1 MHTSFLKKAH
11 CKRFMELGGYLQ
23 QEPEPEQLWLDIA
36 GESYASSFEF
46 EGFVLDMDKQEPT
59 PRAGSS
65 RGRQPAEKKSDQR
78 PARSDGGARSKS
90 VKSDQRPIRSD
101 GTRSNA
107 SKSDGG
113 QKLKKEGKNLS
124 YLHKDTSLSQSRRA
138 SSVSRS
144 GKSPSQNTRDDVQLY
159 RPRPSPSPGS
169 RDLGPA
175 SRVYNSSGSGSE
187 MADGRSFSPMMARRA
202 SKHSVEGYPKS
213 TVGDAPTGLEI
224 LSCQK
229 VKHVEADERM
239 QQIKQGV
246 IKVPNS
252 LGGKSITENRLD
264 CLDNHLIQV
273 ESYLEMIAGKLCS
286 ELPSQDRYRP
296 REEISYETSP
306 RKKRKIEPENDYVSD
321 DDRVSVMASDEF
333 EEVQEEAQ
341 PQQDY
346 ASRVFNPEPIDKDKW
361 EPHEAIVNYV
371 NRHFSK
377 MFSNTVKS
385 VTKEE
390 VGVPNIKNFVV
401 PEINPQILNS
411 DKAQANKNILKGDNR
426 VGNIQEFILLAN
438 FPLLKLWQSMISSD
452 EDLEAEEVL
461 DRVQQSL
468 FCMGSAFAGL
478 NLHRKKR
485 FKSVLTKEFS
495 ALADEEE
502 KSSELSRYL
511 FGEDLSEKIKEQL
524 ESNRIT
530 RRVVVGEDKTKSKS
544 VNAAHRKPFSQRR
557 KRVVRRP
564 SYRRRSQKGTAFSKS
579 MQTQTATKL

>member
-1 MHTSFLKKAH
+1 
-11 CKRFMELGGYLQ
+11 MELRGCLQ
-23 QEPEPEQLWLDIA
+23 QELEPGQLWLDIA
-36 GESYASSFEF
+36 GESFSSSFEF
-46 EGFVLDMDKQEPT
+46 DGFVLDMDKQEPT

-90 VKSDQRPIRSD
+90 GKSDQCSARSD
-101 GTRSNA
+101 GTRPKA

-113 QKLKKEGKNLS
+113 QILKKEGKNLS
-124 YLHKDTSLSQSRRA
+124 YLHKDTSSSRSRRA

-144 GKSPSQNTRDDVQLY
+144 GKTPSRNTRDDVQLL

-169 RDLGPA
+169 RDSGPA
-175 SRVYNSSGSGSE
+175 SGAYNSSGSGPE
-187 MADGRSFSPMMARRA
+187 MADGRSSLPMTARRA
-202 SKHSVEGYPKS
+202 SKRSVEGYPKS
-213 TVGDAPTGLEI
+213 TVDDAPTGLEI
-224 LSCQK
+224 LSRQK

-239 QQIKQGV
+239 QQISQGV

-273 ESYLEMIAGKLCS
+273 ESYLEMIANKLCS
-286 ELPSQDRYRP
+286 EPPSQDRYRP
-296 REEISYETSP
+296 REETSYETSS

-333 EEVQEEAQ
+333 EEAEEEAQ

-346 ASRVFNPEPIDKDKW
+346 TSRVFNPKPIDKDKW

-385 VTKEE
+385 VIKEE
-390 VGVPNIKNFVV
+390 VGVPNINNFVV

-411 DKAQANKNILKGDNR
+411 DKVQANKNILEGDNR
-426 VGNIQEFILLAN
+426 VGNIQEFILSAS
-438 FPLLKLWQSMISSD
+438 FPLLKLWQSIISSD

-468 FCMGSAFAGL
+468 FCFCRA
-478 NLHRKKR
+478 
-485 FKSVLTKEFS
+485 EFTQ
-495 ALADEEE
+495 EE
-502 KSSELSRYL
+502 KVQICLDKGI
-511 FGEDLSEKIKEQL
+511 FGSC
-524 ESNRIT
+524 
-530 RRVVVGEDKTKSKS
+530 
-544 VNAAHRKPFSQRR
+544 
-557 KRVVRRP
+557 
-564 SYRRRSQKGTAFSKS
+564 
-579 MQTQTATKL
+579 

>member
-1 MHTSFLKKAH
+1 
-11 CKRFMELGGYLQ
+11 MELGGCLQ
-23 QEPEPEQLWLDIA
+23 QELEPGQLWLDIA
-36 GESYASSFEF
+36 GESYSSSFEF
-46 EGFVLDMDKQEPT
+46 DGFVLGMDKQEPM

-78 PARSDGGARSKS
+78 PAQSDGGARSKS
-90 VKSDQRPIRSD
+90 VKSDQCSAWSN
-101 GTRSNA
+101 GTRSKA

-113 QKLKKEGKNLS
+113 QILKKEGKNLS
-124 YLHKDTSLSQSRRA
+124 YLHEDMSPSRSRRA
-138 SSVSRS
+138 SRVSRS
-144 GKSPSQNTRDDVQLY
+144 GKSPSWNTRDDVQLH
-159 RPRPSPSPGS
+159 RPRPSPNPSPGS
-169 RDLGPA
+169 RDSGPA
-175 SRVYNSSGSGSE
+175 SGAYNSSGSGSE
-187 MADGRSFSPMMARRA
+187 KADGCSSLPMTARRA
-202 SKHSVEGYPKS
+202 SIRSVEGYPKS
-213 TVGDAPTGLEI
+213 TVDDAPTGLEI

-239 QQIKQGV
+239 QQINQGV
-246 IKVPNS
+246 IKVPDS

-264 CLDNHLIQV
+264 CLDNRLIQV
-273 ESYLEMIAGKLCS
+273 ESYLEMIANKLCS
-286 ELPSQDRYRP
+286 EPPSQDRYRP
-296 REEISYETSP
+296 REETSYETSP
-306 RKKRKIEPENDYVSD
+306 RKKRKIEPENDFVSD

-333 EEVQEEAQ
+333 EEAEEEAQ

-346 ASRVFNPEPIDKDKW
+346 ASRVFNPEPIDKYKW

-385 VTKEE
+385 VIKEE
-390 VGVPNIKNFVV
+390 VGVPNINNFVV

-411 DKAQANKNILKGDNR
+411 DKVQANKNILEGDNR
-426 VGNIQEFILLAN
+426 VGNIQEFILSAS
-438 FPLLKLWQSMISSD
+438 FPLLKLWQSIISSD
-452 EDLEAEEVL
+452 EDLEVEKVL

-485 FKSVLTKEFS
+485 FKSVLTKKFS
-495 ALADEEE
+495 ALVDEEG
-502 KSSELSRYL
+502 KSSELSGYL

-544 VNAAHRKPFSQRR
+544 VNAAHRKPFSWRR

>member
-1 MHTSFLKKAH
+1 
-11 CKRFMELGGYLQ
+11 MELRGCLQ
-23 QEPEPEQLWLDIA
+23 QELEPGQLWLDIA
-36 GESYASSFEF
+36 GGSFSSSFEF
-46 EGFVLDMDKQEPT
+46 DGFVLDMDKQEPT

-65 RGRQPAEKKSDQR
+65 RGRQPAEKKSDPR
-78 PARSDGGARSKS
+78 PARSDGGAISKS
-90 VKSDQRPIRSD
+90 VKSDQCSARSD
-101 GTRSNA
+101 GTRSKA

-113 QKLKKEGKNLS
+113 QILKKEGKNLS
-124 YLHKDTSLSQSRRA
+124 YLHKDTSLSRSRRA

-144 GKSPSQNTRDDVQLY
+144 GKSPSRNTRDDVQLL
-159 RPRPSPSPGS
+159 RPRPSPSPSPGS

-175 SRVYNSSGSGSE
+175 SGAYNSSGSGSE
-187 MADGRSFSPMMARRA
+187 MADGRSSLPMTARRA
-202 SKHSVEGYPKS
+202 SKRSVEGYPKS
-213 TVGDAPTGLEI
+213 TVDDAPTGLEI
-224 LSCQK
+224 LSRQK

-239 QQIKQGV
+239 QQISQGV
-246 IKVPNS
+246 IKVPDS
-252 LGGKSITENRLD
+252 VGGKSITENRLD
-264 CLDNHLIQV
+264 CLDNRSIQV
-273 ESYLEMIAGKLCS
+273 ESYLEMIANKLCS
-286 ELPSQDRYRP
+286 EPPSQDRYRP
-296 REEISYETSP
+296 REETSYETSP

-333 EEVQEEAQ
+333 EEAEEEAQ

-361 EPHEAIVNYV
+361 EPHEAVVNYV

-385 VTKEE
+385 VIKEE
-390 VGVPNIKNFVV
+390 VGVPNINNFVV

-411 DKAQANKNILKGDNR
+411 DKVQANKNILEGDNR
-426 VGNIQEFILLAN
+426 VGNIQEFILSAS
-438 FPLLKLWQSMISSD
+438 FPLLKLWQSIISSD

-495 ALADEEE
+495 ALADEEG
-502 KSSELSRYL
+502 KSSELSGYL

-544 VNAAHRKPFSQRR
+544 VNAAHRKPFSRRR

-564 SYRRRSQKGTAFSKS
+564 SYRRSQKGTAFSKS

>member
-1 MHTSFLKKAH
+1 MKLRG
-11 CKRFMELGGYLQ
+11 CLQ
-23 QEPEPEQLWLDIA
+23 QELEPGQLWLDIA
-36 GESYASSFEF
+36 GESFSSSFEF
-46 EGFVLDMDKQEPT
+46 DGFVLDMDKQEPT

-90 VKSDQRPIRSD
+90 VKSDQCSSWSD
-101 GTRSNA
+101 GTRSKA

-113 QKLKKEGKNLS
+113 QILKKEGKNLS
-124 YLHKDTSLSQSRRA
+124 YLHKDTSSSRSRRA

-144 GKSPSQNTRDDVQLY
+144 GKSPSRNTRDDVQLL

-175 SRVYNSSGSGSE
+175 SGAYNSSGSGSE
-187 MADGRSFSPMMARRA
+187 MADGCSSLPMMARRA
-202 SKHSVEGYPKS
+202 SKRSVEGYPKS
-213 TVGDAPTGLEI
+213 TVDDAPTGLEI
-224 LSCQK
+224 LSRQK

-239 QQIKQGV
+239 QQISQGV
-246 IKVPNS
+246 IKVPDS
-252 LGGKSITENRLD
+252 LGGKSITENRLH
-264 CLDNHLIQV
+264 CLDNRLIQV
-273 ESYLEMIAGKLCS
+273 ESYLEMISNKLCS
-286 ELPSQDRYRP
+286 EPPSQDRYRP
-296 REEISYETSP
+296 REETSYETSP

-333 EEVQEEAQ
+333 EEAEEEAQ

-346 ASRVFNPEPIDKDKW
+346 DKDKW

-377 MFSNTVKS
+377 MLSNTVKS
-385 VTKEE
+385 VIKEE
-390 VGVPNIKNFVV
+390 VGVPNINNFVV

-411 DKAQANKNILKGDNR
+411 DKVQANKNILEGDNR
-426 VGNIQEFILLAN
+426 VGNIQEFILSAS
-438 FPLLKLWQSMISSD
+438 FPLLKLWQSIISSD

-495 ALADEEE
+495 ALADEEG
-502 KSSELSRYL
+502 KSSELSGFL

-544 VNAAHRKPFSQRR
+544 VNAAHRKPFSRRR

-579 MQTQTATKL
+579 MQIQTATKL

>member
-1 MHTSFLKKAH
+1 
-11 CKRFMELGGYLQ
+11 MELRGCLQ
-23 QEPEPEQLWLDIA
+23 QELEPGQLWLDIA
-36 GESYASSFEF
+36 GESYSSSFKF
-46 EGFVLDMDKQEPT
+46 VGFVLDMDKQEPT

-78 PARSDGGARSKS
+78 PTRSDGGARSKS
-90 VKSDQRPIRSD
+90 VKSDQCSARSD
-101 GTRSNA
+101 GTRSKA

-113 QKLKKEGKNLS
+113 QILKKEGKNLS
-124 YLHKDTSLSQSRRA
+124 YLHKDTSPSRSRRA

-144 GKSPSQNTRDDVQLY
+144 GKSPSRNTRDDVQLL

-175 SRVYNSSGSGSE
+175 SGAYNSSGSGSE
-187 MADGRSFSPMMARRA
+187 MADRRSSLPMTARRA
-202 SKHSVEGYPKS
+202 SKRSVEGYPKS
-213 TVGDAPTGLEI
+213 IVDDAPTGLEI
-224 LSCQK
+224 LSRQK

-239 QQIKQGV
+239 QQISQGV
-246 IKVPNS
+246 VKLPDS

-264 CLDNHLIQV
+264 CLDNRLIQV
-273 ESYLEMIAGKLCS
+273 ESYLEMIANKLCS
-286 ELPSQDRYRP
+286 EPPSQDRYRP
-296 REEISYETSP
+296 REETSYETSP

-333 EEVQEEAQ
+333 EEAEEEAQ

-385 VTKEE
+385 VIKKE
-390 VGVPNIKNFVV
+390 VGVPNINNFVV

-411 DKAQANKNILKGDNR
+411 DKVQANKNILEGDNR
-426 VGNIQEFILLAN
+426 VGNIQEFILSAS
-438 FPLLKLWQSMISSD
+438 FPLLKLWQSIISSD

-495 ALADEEE
+495 ALADEEG
-502 KSSELSRYL
+502 KSSELSGYL

-530 RRVVVGEDKTKSKS
+530 RCVVVGEDKTKSKS
-544 VNAAHRKPFSQRR
+544 VNAAHWKPFSRRR

>member
-1 MHTSFLKKAH
+1 MHTSFLKKAR
-11 CKRFMELGGYLQ
+11 CKCFKELGGCLQ
-23 QEPEPEQLWLDIA
+23 QELEPGQLWLDIA
-36 GESYASSFEF
+36 GESYSSSFESD
-46 EGFVLDMDKQEPT
+46 GFVLDMDKQEPT

-90 VKSDQRPIRSD
+90 VKSDQCSARSD
-101 GTRSNA
+101 GTRSKA
-107 SKSDGG
+107 SKSDRG
-113 QKLKKEGKNLS
+113 QILKKEGKNLS
-124 YLHKDTSLSQSRRA
+124 YLHKDTSPSWSRKA

-144 GKSPSQNTRDDVQLY
+144 GKSPSRNTRDDVQIH
-159 RPRPSPSPGS
+159 RPRPSPSPAS

-175 SRVYNSSGSGSE
+175 SGAYNSSGSGSE
-187 MADGRSFSPMMARRA
+187 MADRHSSLPMMARRA
-202 SKHSVEGYPKS
+202 SKRSVEGYPKS
-213 TVGDAPTGLEI
+213 TVDDTPTGLEI
-224 LSCQK
+224 LSRQK
-229 VKHVEADERM
+229 VKHVEADKRM
-239 QQIKQGV
+239 QQINQGV
-246 IKVPNS
+246 IKVPDS

-264 CLDNHLIQV
+264 CLDNRLIQV
-273 ESYLEMIAGKLCS
+273 ESYLEMIANKLCS
-286 ELPSQDRYRP
+286 ETPSQDRP

-306 RKKRKIEPENDYVSD
+306 RKKRKIEPENDFVSD

-333 EEVQEEAQ
+333 EEAEEEAQ

-346 ASRVFNPEPIDKDKW
+346 ASRVFSPELIDKDKW

-377 MFSNTVKS
+377 MFSNAVKS
-385 VTKEE
+385 VIKEE
-390 VGVPNIKNFVV
+390 VGVPNINNFVV

-411 DKAQANKNILKGDNR
+411 DKVQANKNILEGDNR
-426 VGNIQEFILLAN
+426 VGNIQEFILSAS
-438 FPLLKLWQSMISSD
+438 FPLLKLWQSIISSD

-485 FKSVLTKEFS
+485 FKSVLTKEFL
-495 ALADEEE
+495 ALADEEG
-502 KSSELSRYL
+502 KSSELSGYL

-544 VNAAHRKPFSQRR
+544 VNAAHRKLFSRRR